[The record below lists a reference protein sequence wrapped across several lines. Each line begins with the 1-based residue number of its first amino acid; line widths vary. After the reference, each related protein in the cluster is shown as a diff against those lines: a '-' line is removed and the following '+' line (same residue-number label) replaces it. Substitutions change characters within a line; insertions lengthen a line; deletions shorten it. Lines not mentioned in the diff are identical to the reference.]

1 MLTRSV
7 RPTAAIRSKV
17 ACVLFAT
24 FLLSGTLWAQID
36 QGAIRGTVQ
45 DPTGAVVPGA
55 KVTLTNEATRFTLE
69 TTTSSDGS
77 YSFTPIKIGNY
88 TVSVESKGFQ
98 TVSQAHV
105 EVHVNDQVRV
115 DFNLTPGL
123 VTQTVE
129 ITSAVP
135 LLQTQSSTVG
145 QTIDEHQV
153 NDLPLNGRNY
163 TFLAQIAAGVVGMA
177 GGRVQGTG
185 GFTANGLPWSHNSY
199 ILDGMDNNN
208 DTVDFNSGTA
218 YVILTPPDAIQE
230 VSIQT
235 SNFTAEYGRAGSAVI
250 NATTK
255 SGTNQLRGSL

>member
-1 MLTRSV
+1 M
-7 RPTAAIRSKV
+7 
-17 ACVLFAT
+17 
-24 FLLSGTLWAQID
+24 
-36 QGAIRGTVQ
+36 
-45 DPTGAVVPGA
+45 
-55 KVTLTNEATRFTLE
+55 
-69 TTTSSDGS
+69 
-77 YSFTPIKIGNY
+77 
-88 TVSVESKGFQ
+88 
-98 TVSQAHV
+98 
-105 EVHVNDQVRV
+105 RV

-218 YVILTPPDAIQE
+218 YVVLTPPDAIQE

-250 NATTK
+250 NAPPSPVRISCGGACESTFAITNWTHLLGAPIAPEQPSRS
-255 SGTNQLRGSL
+255 SGRISLGLQ